1 MTTTV
6 SPPAA
11 AGGSVSEMLN
21 LIKASDT
28 VELKVTVPEVGQ
40 RSAIRALGMDPLDA
54 EIRQVFFFDTPDLRL
69 NAAGLVLRARR
80 MQKKGGDSIVKLRP
94 VVPDAL
100 SRELRRT
107 DGFGVEVD
115 AMPGGYVCSARLR
128 QMTTA
133 DRVADATGG
142 ELRLRK
148 LFTKEQRA
156 FLAAHDQE
164 GIGFDDLRVL
174 GPIFVLKLKFSPA
187 GFDRKLV
194 AEAWLFPDSS
204 RILELSTKCMPS
216 EAFQVAAEAR
226 AFLEDHGLDLSSE
239 QETKTRH
246 ALEVLSAQ
254 P

>member
-6 SPPAA
+6 SAPAA
-11 AGGSVSEMLN
+11 AGGSVSEL
-21 LIKASDT
+21 LDLVKASDT
-28 VELKVTVPEVGQ
+28 VELKVTVPETAQ

-80 MQKKGGDSIVKLRP
+80 MQKKGGDTIVKLRP

-133 DRVADATGG
+133 QRVHEAAGG

-156 FLAAHDQE
+156 FLAEHDQE

-204 RILELSTKCMPS
+204 RILELSTKCMPA

-246 ALEVLSAQ
+246 ALEVLGAQ